1 MIVTADQVDR
11 ALQFLSTT
19 DLEVAEWKGA
29 TLRSEF
35 MAKCAESLVYQQLQ
49 GSVEDRKRA
58 LIIDESVKKAWEEHF
73 LTIVR
78 HEALRAKRKRAELT
92 IELYRTAEASRR
104 VGNI

>member
-1 MIVTADQVDR
+1 MVTSDQVDR
-11 ALQFLSTT
+11 ALQYLSTT

-35 MAKCAESLVYQQLQ
+35 MAKCAESLAYQQLE
-49 GSVEDRKRA
+49 GGVEERKRA
-58 LIIDESVKKAWEEHF
+58 VILDEHVKKAWEEHF
-73 LTIVR
+73 LSIVR